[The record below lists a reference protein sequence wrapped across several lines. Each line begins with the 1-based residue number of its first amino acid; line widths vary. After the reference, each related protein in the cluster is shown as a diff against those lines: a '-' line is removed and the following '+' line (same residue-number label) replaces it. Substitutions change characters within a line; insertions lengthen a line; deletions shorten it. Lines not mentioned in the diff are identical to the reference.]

1 MKRSRYFSNKVS
13 FLDPSVLI
21 GLSGSLIFIGF
32 AVAMG
37 GSFSSF
43 LNKPSFLIVFG
54 GTFFVCLASFSLS
67 DIIKT
72 LWISLSLLIRRE
84 RSIQKAAIQIIK
96 GSEIAYTSGILQLQ
110 QSYLDQ
116 IRGYSFLYDGVSCLI
131 DGMSGKDCQ
140 EMMKRRMMSTYA
152 SQMNAVSV
160 LNKGGEIAPAM
171 GLIGTLIGLV
181 QMLSNLS
188 DPTTIGPSMSVA
200 LITTFYG
207 ALLAYLFFLPLASK
221 LERDA
226 QRELLLNQLCL
237 VGLEAIDKLEN
248 PRRTEI
254 ELNSALPPD
263 AQIMYYRG
271 VASKKS

>member
-1 MKRSRYFSNKVS
+1 MKKTRIFANRLS
-13 FLDPSVLI
+13 FLDPSVFI
-21 GLSGSLIFIGF
+21 GLTGAFLFIG
-32 AVAMG
+32 AAMMMG

-43 LNKPSFLIVFG
+43 INKPSLLIVFG
-54 GTFFVCLASFSLS
+54 GTFFACLASFSLA
-67 DIIKT
+67 DLGKMV
-72 LWISLSLLIRRE
+72 WIVLGLLIRRE
-84 RSIQKAAIQIIK
+84 RAIQNVAVQIIK

-110 QSYLDQ
+110 QTYLDQ
-116 IRGYSFLYDGVSCLI
+116 IRTIPFLKEGVSCLI
-131 DGMSGKDCQ
+131 DGMNGADCQ
-140 EMMKRRMMSTYA
+140 ELMKRRMMSAYA
-152 SQMNAVSV
+152 ARMNAAAV
-160 LNKGGEIAPAM
+160 LNKAGEIAPAM

-207 ALLAYLFFLPLASK
+207 ALSAYVVFLPLASK
-221 LERDA
+221 LQRDA
-226 QRELLLNQLCL
+226 QKELQLNQVCL
-237 VGLEAIDKLEN
+237 VGLNAIDKLEN

-271 VASKKS
+271 TTTKTA